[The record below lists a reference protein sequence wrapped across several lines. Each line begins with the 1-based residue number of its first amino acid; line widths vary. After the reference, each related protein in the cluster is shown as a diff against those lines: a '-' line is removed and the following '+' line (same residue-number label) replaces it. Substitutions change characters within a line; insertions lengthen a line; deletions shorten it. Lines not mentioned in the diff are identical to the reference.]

1 MIASAS
7 ISAFL
12 PRRGR
17 AVLRKW
23 REKPVDIPAS
33 TASTYE
39 PSERIGK

>member
-7 ISAFL
+7 ISPFL

-17 AVLRKW
+17 AFFHKW
-23 REKPVDIPAS
+23 REKPVDIPALS
-33 TASTYE
+33 ASTRE